1 MILKIKGETQLALKV
16 TGHIDFV
23 IHIDFGMTIWIL
35 PNFASHIKQISA
47 NYLTY
52 FPLEIIRKP

>member
-23 IHIDFGMTIWIL
+23 IHIDW
-35 PNFASHIKQISA
+35 S
-47 NYLTY
+47 Y
-52 FPLEIIRKP
+52 